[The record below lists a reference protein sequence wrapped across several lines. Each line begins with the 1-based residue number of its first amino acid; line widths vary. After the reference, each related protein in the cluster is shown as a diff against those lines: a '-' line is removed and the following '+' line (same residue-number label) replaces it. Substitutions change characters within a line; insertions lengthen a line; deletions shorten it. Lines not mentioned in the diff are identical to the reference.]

1 MKLSQEQIL
10 EIATMTRRRMIKL
23 TGMAALGMA
32 FPAAALGGSDRIRR
46 NPRIDRQ
53 LKRLRTDPQLRATA
67 IMMPNRTL
75 SKMNLKSAEKEIV
88 HHRLKLLKRVGMG
101 MTFELMR
108 YQKSLRPLLLD
119 PSNVND
125 LLFSNSKKL
134 QNSMTPSENA
144 QISRLLKSYHSISR
158 MVMGYESQLGLAHAL
173 EVDDIT
179 TGARPDINNDD
190 VDFVCATDQGCL
202 NAGCIDSG
210 CGDKG
215 CTNGGCT
222 NLGCEDEGC
231 DNGSCTNDLCENTK
245 NCENNIGCSDDN
257 KQCIGGLAGLSDDF
271 YDELARILESAID
284 RGPEMGFLVH
294 TGGKTIPGKTFLSE
308 PRLKKKIPGTELL
321 VKKPNR
327 NLRPANNRL
336 KK

>member
-10 EIATMTRRRMIKL
+10 EIATMTRRRMMKL

-32 FPAAALGGSDRIRR
+32 LPPAALAGSDRIRR
-46 NPRIDRQ
+46 NRGIDKQ
-53 LKRLRTDPQLRATA
+53 LKRLRTDPQLRGTA
-67 IMMPNRTL
+67 IMMPNRAL
-75 SKMNLKSAEKEIV
+75 SKMNLKPAEQKVV

-101 MTFELMR
+101 MTFEVMR
-108 YQKSLRPLLLD
+108 HQKSLRPMLLD

-125 LLFSNSKKL
+125 LLFNKNTKL
-134 QNSMTPSENA
+134 QSSLSPEENA
-144 QISRLLKSYHSISR
+144 WIDKLLKSYHSVSR
-158 MVMGYESQLGLAHAL
+158 MVMGYESQLGLGHDL
-173 EVDDIT
+173 EITDIA
-179 TGARPDINNDD
+179 TGAGIRPNDED

-245 NCENNIGCSDDN
+245 NCENNLGCSN
-257 KQCIGGLAGLSDDF
+257 GNTQCLSGLAGLGDDF

-308 PRLKKKIPGTELL
+308 PKLRKTIPEKELL
-321 VKKPNR
+321 VKKQNR
-327 NLRPANNRL
+327 NLQPVKNRV